1 VSAAPAPVRPARAR
15 SALELR
21 AASSL
26 AWLRRTFVQPETP
39 LVAVEVHATSV
50 GIVRARKERR
60 GLSLAAATRV
70 DLAADVLQLSMT
82 QPNLL
87 DPERFAL
94 ALRGALERAGI
105 LGGAR
110 VALVLPDLLAR
121 VNVLSATEVV
131 ARKRAELDEVVRFK
145 LRKSVPFEIREARL
159 AYTSTGS
166 RAEDRMVVA
175 AAFAPVVA
183 AYEDACVSVGLEP
196 GVVELAGLV
205 LARAAF
211 AGTQGDRLL
220 VNWDEGYL
228 TVLVLRD
235 GWPLLVRTLPG
246 EVAGTLA
253 SVVREVHN
261 TVTYH
266 RERLGGAALLE
277 AALRSAVVPA
287 DEMRAALE
295 PVLAVPTRVV
305 DPWAAL
311 GGASMP
317 DVAQS
322 LAAAAA
328 CVGGRA

>member
-1 VSAAPAPVRPARAR
+1 
-15 SALELR
+15 
-21 AASSL
+21 
-26 AWLRRTFVQPETP
+26 
-39 LVAVEVHATSV
+39 VAVEVHATSL

-60 GLSLAAATRV
+60 GLGLAAATTV
-70 DLAADVLQLSMT
+70 DLGADTLQLSMT

-87 DPERFAL
+87 DPHRFRL

-121 VNVLSATEVV
+121 VAVLPASDVV
-131 ARKRAELDEVVRFK
+131 VRRRTELDELLRFK
-145 LRKSVPFEIREARL
+145 LRKTVPFEIREARL
-159 AYTSTGS
+159 ASTSTGS

-175 AAFAPVVA
+175 AAFSPVVA
-183 AYEDACVSVGLEP
+183 AYEDVCLSVGLEP

-211 AGTQGDRLL
+211 AGASGDRLL

-228 TVLVLRD
+228 TVLILRD

-246 EVAGTLA
+246 EVADTLA
-253 SVVREVHN
+253 GVVREVNN

-266 RERLGGAALLE
+266 RERLGGEGLLE
-277 AALRSAVVPA
+277 AALRSAVIPSE
-287 DEMRAALE
+287 EMRAALE
-295 PVLAVPTRVV
+295 PLLAVPTRVV
-305 DPWAAL
+305 DPWASL
-311 GGASMP
+311 GGISTP